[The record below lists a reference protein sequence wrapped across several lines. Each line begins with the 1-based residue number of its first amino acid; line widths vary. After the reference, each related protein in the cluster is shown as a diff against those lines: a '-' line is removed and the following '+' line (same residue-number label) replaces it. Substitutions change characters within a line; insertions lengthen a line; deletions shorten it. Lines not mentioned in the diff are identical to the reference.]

1 MKVSAF
7 RRSLPILTL
16 ITLVAL
22 AACSPA
28 PKSEAPP
35 ETAAAPATAPAPAQT
50 QAHANLQAREGG
62 TVVGAVTFREE
73 NSGVTIIAHVEGA
86 PPGLHGF
93 HVHEV
98 GDCSAEDFT
107 SAGGHFNPTG
117 VEHGAPDAEVH
128 HAGDLGNIEIGED
141 GSAHFE
147 ATSTMLT
154 VSDGPNSVVGRAVI
168 LHEGQDDLTS
178 QPTGA
183 AGSRLAC
190 GVIEAH

>member
-1 MKVSAF
+1 MYF
-7 RRSLPILTL
+7 LPIRRSAPILVVVAL
-16 ITLVAL
+16 AAL

-28 PKSEAPP
+28 PESAPP
-35 ETAAAPATAPAPAQT
+35 PASTPAPPVASAP
-50 QAHANLQAREGG
+50 QAHAALQAREGG
-62 TVVGAVTFREE
+62 SVEGAVTFREE
-73 NSGVTIIAHVEGA
+73 NGSVTIIAHLEGA

-93 HVHEV
+93 HIHEV
-98 GDCSAEDFT
+98 GDCSAADFT

-128 HAGDLGNIEIGED
+128 HAGDLGNIEVGEN

-168 LHEGQDDLTS
+168 LHEGQDDLAS

-183 AGSRLAC
+183 AGARLAC

>member
-1 MKVSAF
+1 MKLATL
-7 RRSLPILTL
+7 RRSVPILVV
-16 ITLVAL
+16 VAL
-22 AACSPA
+22 AGLVACAPA
-28 PKSEAPP
+28 PEAEPQAASTP
-35 ETAAAPATAPAPAQT
+35 APAAAPAAP

-62 TVVGAVTFREE
+62 TVEGAVSFREE
-73 NSGVTIIAHVEGA
+73 NGGVTIIAHVEGA

-93 HVHEV
+93 HIHEV
-98 GDCSAEDFT
+98 GDCSAADFT

-128 HAGDLGNIEIGED
+128 HAGDLGNIEVGED
-141 GSAHFE
+141 GSAHYE

-154 VSDGPNSVVGRAVI
+154 VSEGPNSVVGRAVI
-168 LHEGQDDLTS
+168 LHEGQDDLAS

-183 AGSRLAC
+183 AGARLAC